1 MVKAEDDNV
10 FVKIKHWFSSVLEY
24 IGGLVNKII
33 MGKVRDKI
41 FVLSFLVL
49 LICMC
54 ENKIFAVSC

>member
-1 MVKAEDDNV
+1 M
-10 FVKIKHWFSSVLEY
+10 
-24 IGGLVNKII
+24 NKII

-54 ENKIFAVSC
+54 ENTIFAVSC